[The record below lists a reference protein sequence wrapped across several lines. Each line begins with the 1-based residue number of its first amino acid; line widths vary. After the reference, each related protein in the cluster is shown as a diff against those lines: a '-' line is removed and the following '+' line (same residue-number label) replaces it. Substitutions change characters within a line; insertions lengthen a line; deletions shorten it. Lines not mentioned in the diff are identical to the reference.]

1 MQLHGTA
8 HHHPN
13 SRIYQDLV
21 FRSLLHSNICSISLC
36 LVGNALFRLTR
47 FYSSQRKFQTSHL
60 IHYAYFYQQEAQIY
74 FSGHPPLIALR
85 LDPNNVGLLQLFNQ
99 IKRLLL
105 FRLFRIQT
113 IHLFDSSIPL
123 PRIRLW
129 SCIGVCLRSR
139 LIDSPPIVL
148 LGRVLLLF
156 HVWVHG
162 RNSVCNNQQKTA

>member
-1 MQLHGTA
+1 M
-8 HHHPN
+8 
-13 SRIYQDLV
+13 
-21 FRSLLHSNICSISLC
+21 
-36 LVGNALFRLTR
+36 
-47 FYSSQRKFQTSHL
+47 SHL
-60 IHYAYFYQQEAQIY
+60 IHHAYFYQQEAQIY

-162 RNSVCNNQQKTA
+162 RK